1 MELEKEILD
10 GMKKVAIWGTG
21 VCGRKVYD
29 MLKSVPEM
37 EVVIFADRDIEKQ
50 KQLLYGIE
58 IIAPEEVLLLVKKGD
73 IDAII
78 FAFGNRFYKDA
89 TALFK
94 DYDIEAYII
103 PRHVQTFFEE
113 YTSVSECLV
122 QIDLS
127 KPRIK
132 QFDVNLVDHCNMKCK
147 GCLRYSNL
155 VEKPFFAD
163 FDKMIADWK
172 RMKELFWGVERLKL
186 MGGEPLL
193 SPDLCQYIKCAREI
207 FPDADI
213 MVTTNALLIN
223 EKCMELFQV
232 MKENFCFFDISLY
245 EPMSERIAEVEKLL
259 QKNGVWYVVNDSK
272 GDFYKVLSK
281 EAKYDMDEAYEKCT
295 AKNCHHLREGK
306 LSVCS
311 RPQYA
316 YIMNNLY
323 HTNIPESD
331 GVWDIYHLDI
341 DAWEL
346 DGKLSRGFE
355 ACKYCAPPVA
365 YEWGRATQENAQMS
379 DWFVD

>member
-1 MELEKEILD
+1 MNIK
-10 GMKKVAIWGTG
+10 MKRVAIWGTAE
-21 VCGRKVYD
+21 CGQRVYD
-29 MLKSVPEM
+29 MLKRQPEM
-37 EVVIFADRDIEKQ
+37 EVIVFADRDIQ
-50 KQLLYGIE
+50 KQGDQLYDIE
-58 IIAPEEVLLLVKKGD
+58 IIAPEKVLSLVKGGK
-73 IDAII
+73 IEVVI
-78 FAFGNRFYKDA
+78 FAFKNFFVKDA
-89 TALFK
+89 AAMFK
-94 DYDIEAYII
+94 DCEIEAYMV
-103 PRHVQTFFEE
+103 PRHIQTFFEE
-113 YTSVSECLV
+113 YTSIEECLIS
-122 QIDLS
+122 IDLS

-163 FDKMIADWK
+163 FDKMIEDWK
-172 RMKELFWGVERLKL
+172 RIKELFWGVERLKL
-186 MGGEPLL
+186 MGGEPML
-193 SPDLCQYIKCAREI
+193 SPDLCRYIECAREI

-223 EKCMELFQV
+223 ENCTELFQV
-232 MKENFCFFDISLY
+232 MKENYCFFDISLY
-245 EPMSERIAEVEKLL
+245 DPMRERIGKVEEIL

-281 EAKYDMDEAYEKCT
+281 EPKYDMNEAYEKCT

-316 YIMNNLY
+316 YIMNEMY
-323 HTNIPESD
+323 HTNIPGDD
-331 GVWDIYHLDI
+331 GVWDIYHLDM

-346 DGKLSRGFE
+346 DEKLSRGFE

-365 YEWGRATQENAQMS
+365 YEWGRATVDNAQMS